1 MELIF
6 RHKEPQYDK
15 IMKHPQVDDIRYRT
29 KFCILPYRVNGFTF
43 WFEHV
48 TIVEK
53 YSYNRI
59 NARDPRLYT
68 SKVDMFEW
76 RPIQV
81 KWIDPNTG
89 KEVYENIK

>member
-6 RHKEPQYDK
+6 RHKELQYDK
-15 IMKHPQVDDIRYRT
+15 IMKHPKVGDIRYRT

-43 WFEHV
+43 WLEKV
-48 TIVEK
+48 TIVEEYK
-53 YSYNRI
+53 CQRI

-68 SKVDMFEW
+68 GMVDPFVWE
-76 RPIQV
+76 PIQV